1 MMIFVFVVFFASGVR
16 YRESP
21 FYAYIVGNYVKK
33 YYMEIFG
40 IHLWF
45 FFYFNMLLGGWM
57 DEIFF
62 FFIFSFYCSNFTTK
76 YGNIILIE
84 NMLNCIY
91 FYIKFLW

>member
-1 MMIFVFVVFFASGVR
+1 MIFVFVVFFASGVR

-57 DEIFF
+57 DGWMKY
-62 FFIFSFYCSNFTTK
+62 FSFLSFLF
-76 YGNIILIE
+76 IVQILRRSMGIS
-84 NMLNCIY
+84 
-91 FYIKFLW
+91 F